1 MDESR
6 GSHRD
11 SWAQAAQATAI
22 HRSHNQLELEH
33 YKEEAP
39 QHTCAGSIE
48 KSQAVSYTSVVL
60 GS

>member
-11 SWAQAAQATAI
+11 SWAQAAQAI

-33 YKEEAP
+33 YKEEVP
-39 QHTCAGSIE
+39 QHTCVGSIE
-48 KSQAVSYTSVVL
+48 KSEAISYTSVVL